1 MGYGD
6 VEMVSPSDL
15 KNPIVTVNTHYITL
29 QERRRLIF
37 SSIGSCILQKSLKV
51 FTEFSLGI
59 GFEHACGLYFKN
71 QIDPFLKFD

>member
-15 KNPIVTVNTHYITL
+15 KNPIVTVNTRYITL
-29 QERRRLIF
+29 QEMKELIF
-37 SSIGSCILQKSLKV
+37 LSIGSCILQKSLKV

-59 GFEHACGLYFKN
+59 GFEHACGLYFGN
-71 QIDPFLKFD
+71 QNF

>member
-29 QERRRLIF
+29 QERRRTYFLINWLMYF
-37 SSIGSCILQKSLKV
+37 AEITKV

-59 GFEHACGLYFKN
+59 GFQHACGLYFKN
-71 QIDPFLKFD
+71 QIDPFFKI